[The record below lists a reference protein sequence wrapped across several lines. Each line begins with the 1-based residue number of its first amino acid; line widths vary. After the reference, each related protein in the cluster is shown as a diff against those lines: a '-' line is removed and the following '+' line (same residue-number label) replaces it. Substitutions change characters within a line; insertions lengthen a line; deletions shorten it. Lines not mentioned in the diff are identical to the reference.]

1 MKRLIIL
8 IISVTILGCTTE
20 DQSFPDEFDFGKTE
34 SGLYTNDFFNL
45 EISFDPNWIVQDE
58 QQMNNLIEMG
68 EELMSGGNENF
79 KTAVKAAQ
87 VNTAYLLTLFK
98 YEVGSTVEFN
108 PSFMVVAENT
118 KNFPG
123 IKTGKDYLFHAK
135 RSLGLAAV
143 DYYFEKEV
151 FEKTIGETTFYVLE
165 AKFDFLNNTIIQ
177 EYIATVTNGFSLGF
191 IATYST
197 EDQRKELYEII
208 NHIKL

>member
-1 MKRLIIL
+1 
-8 IISVTILGCTTE
+8 
-20 DQSFPDEFDFGKTE
+20 
-34 SGLYTNDFFNL
+34 
-45 EISFDPNWIVQDE
+45 
-58 QQMNNLIEMG
+58 
-68 EELMSGGNENF
+68 
-79 KTAVKAAQ
+79 
-87 VNTAYLLTLFK
+87 
-98 YEVGSTVEFN
+98 
-108 PSFMVVAENT
+108 MVLAENT
-118 KNFPG
+118 NNFPG

-165 AKFDFLNNTIIQ
+165 AKFDFLNNTITQ
-177 EYIATVTNGFSLGF
+177 EYITTVTNGFSLGF